1 MYILY
6 IDAYFCTTRYALM
19 PEVAF
24 SVFACTEWEFR
35 RSMSDFKP
43 GEIIPVFSYPQVT
56 CEHLQSVGISLR
68 PSDIVSFGF

>member
-1 MYILY
+1 
-6 IDAYFCTTRYALM
+6 
-19 PEVAF
+19 
-24 SVFACTEWEFR
+24 VFACTEREFR